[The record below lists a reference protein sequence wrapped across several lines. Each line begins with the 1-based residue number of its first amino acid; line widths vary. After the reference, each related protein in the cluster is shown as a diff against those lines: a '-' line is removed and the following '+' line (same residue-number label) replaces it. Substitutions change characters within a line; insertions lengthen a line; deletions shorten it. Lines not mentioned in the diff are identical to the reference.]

1 MTVTTE
7 ATEATGGRAGA
18 ARPVD
23 RPPRGLLATRWFA
36 SALGVLVLLGCWS
49 LAALFGGTSRHV
61 IPQPFTVLR
70 AMVADGFYLDNLLTT
85 GWEALRGFV
94 IGNVLAL
101 LLAGLCLLLPGAQRT
116 LTRLAAASY
125 CAPAVAVGPVLA
137 VILDPDQAKVI
148 ISALSVLFTTMLGAV
163 LGLSSAPTSALE
175 LVHVTGGSPMFAL
188 LRIRLRAAVPAVLA
202 AIGLSVPAA
211 LLGAIVGE
219 YLGGDRGLGVALV
232 QAQLALQV
240 PRTWALALLTTG
252 VAGLAYLVISL
263 LGRRLRFVAVTSEL
277 VGAEPTRR
285 AGAGTAHRA
294 PRSPAGRLATGAARA
309 VLVVLGTCLVW
320 WLLLRVL
327 GLDPYLAKT
336 PLDVLEYLATSPDA
350 AAHRAA
356 IGQGLAITL
365 RDALGGYLVG
375 TVLAVLLAV
384 LMLSSRFA
392 ESMFLPLALALRSV
406 PLVAMTPLVALVFG
420 RGLLGVTALA
430 TTITV
435 VPTLVNLVA
444 ALREVPAPAT
454 DLLRAYA
461 VSWPRA
467 MFTVRLYYALP
478 ALAMSARIA
487 IPGALLGATLAE
499 FLITG
504 EGLGR
509 LIALSTINSDFQAL
523 WAAVVVV
530 TAVSVVL
537 FSTLSWLE
545 ATALRRLAG

>member
-1 MTVTTE
+1 MTLTAQ
-7 ATEATGGRAGA
+7 ATEERATA
-18 ARPVD
+18 ARSMD
-23 RPPRGLLATRWFA
+23 RPPRGLLGTRWFPA
-36 SALGVLVLLGCWS
+36 VLGVLVLLGCWS
-49 LAALFGGTSRHV
+49 LAALLGGTSRHV
-61 IPQPFTVLR
+61 IPQPFAVLR
-70 AMVADGFYLDNLLTT
+70 TMVADGFYSDNLLTT

-125 CAPAVAVGPVLA
+125 CAPAVAIGPVLA

-163 LGLSSAPTSALE
+163 LGLSSAPNSALE
-175 LVHVTGGSPMFAL
+175 LVHVTGGSPLFAL

-277 VGAEPTRR
+277 VGTDPTRR
-285 AGAGTAHRA
+285 TDLGTARR
-294 PRSPAGRLATGAARA
+294 PLAGRLATGAVRSVAI
-309 VLVVLGTCLVW
+309 VSGTCLVW
-320 WLLLRVL
+320 WLLLKML

-336 PLDVLEYLATSPDA
+336 PLDVLRYLFFDA
-350 AAHRAA
+350 GASAHRAA
-356 IGQGLAITL
+356 VGQGLLITL
-365 RDALGGYLVG
+365 RDAFGGYLVG

-392 ESMFLPLALALRSV
+392 ESMFLPVALALRSV

-478 ALAMSARIA
+478 ALAMSARVA

-509 LIALSTINSDFQAL
+509 LIALSTINSDFQTL

-537 FSTLSWLE
+537 FGALTWLE
-545 ATALRRLAG
+545 TTALRRLAG